1 MRLVVVLCTALLPLF
16 LPVSGGGL
24 SGQQAAPR
32 QRGAAALAL
41 VPPTAPPGGDAQG
54 AEDLDPHRAKT
65 PARLPPPLPGA
76 REVVLT
82 FDDGPDLFGTPQ
94 VLAELDRRGLKG
106 IFFVTGRNLVGNR
119 LEDLARR
126 DLVRKLAAHG
136 HLVGN
141 HTLSHANLCRLPDL
155 TAELDGNAEIIAQ
168 TTGVYPH
175 LFRSPYG
182 ARCRRLDEAL
192 AARDLISV
200 GWNLDPQ
207 EWKSE
212 AADAVVAYVIGRLRS
227 VRHRCILLLHDTHP
241 AAVRA
246 LPRILDFIERENLR
260 IARQKAAGR
269 PEDATPIRIADYGVF
284 LPPRPVPQT
293 GLEPLLAAVA
303 APFSLIPGVDAVKA
317 RLWQP

>member
-1 MRLVVVLCTALLPLF
+1 MRLFVVLCVALLPLF
-16 LPVSGGGL
+16 LPLPGGGL
-24 SGQQAAPR
+24 SGQRAAPR
-32 QRGAAALAL
+32 RQGAALA
-41 VPPTAPPGGDAQG
+41 VAPPNAPTAGDADG
-54 AEDLDPHRAKT
+54 SENPELDRAKA
-65 PARLPPPLPGA
+65 PARLPPPRPGA

-82 FDDGPDLFGTPQ
+82 FDDGPDLLGTPQ

-141 HTLSHANLCRLPDL
+141 HTLSHANLCQLPDM

-192 AARDLISV
+192 VARDLVSV
-200 GWNLDPQ
+200 GWNMDPQ

-212 AADAVVAYVIGRLRS
+212 AADAVVAYVIGRLRN
-227 VRHRCILLLHDTHP
+227 VRNRCILLLHDTHP

-303 APFSLIPGVDAVKA
+303 APFSLIPGIDAVKA